1 MLIIVWIVASDLNTI
16 VVLLSL
22 SHWPPLNS
30 FSPDPTDFSS
40 IKGTLKLDAK
50 MVKTEKT
57 GGEVA
62 QPAHKQLLT
71 RSSLF
76 NKPSWLLC
84 TIADLDERIK
94 LVTLNSPTEN
104 NADSFA
110 ARANSYYEE
119 RPQLLALLQDLYNA
133 CLSLADRYCRELA
146 KNCHSIRYS
155 SPIPPLNFDDHNQFD
170 GGDAGEAVDSDAE
183 SSLSF
188 QSLPVE
194 ASQIDPDM
202 IIADLVLRNVE
213 CEFILNEVILVEN
226 RWRES
231 LRKIELQQNLL
242 DVLESER
249 LILLNDNATLEYR
262 VTSLVEENKGLAS
275 ESLFL
280 KRKASELARCVLK
293 MRDDHR
299 VCMLSRKIE
308 DLQGQIYGLEKRNKE
323 YHEYFVKQDKNTG
336 KKDHGGKQVSLED
349 CLQVNR
355 SCSCGDGGRPIK
367 CSSADLEKDEQS
379 ANAEDDN
386 RVSSNITISTLATYL
401 RRHLQMEDSM
411 DAYD

>member
-1 MLIIVWIVASDLNTI
+1 
-16 VVLLSL
+16 
-22 SHWPPLNS
+22 
-30 FSPDPTDFSS
+30 
-40 IKGTLKLDAK
+40 
-50 MVKTEKT
+50 MVETEKT

-62 QPAHKQLLT
+62 PPVNKQLLR

-146 KNCHSIRYS
+146 KNCYSIRYS

-323 YHEYFVKQDKNTG
+323 YHEYFVKRDKNMG
-336 KKDHGGKQVSLED
+336 KKGHGGKQVSLED
-349 CLQVNR
+349 CLQDHRSR
-355 SCSCGDGGRPIK
+355 SCGGGGRLIK

-379 ANAEDDN
+379 ANGKIEGR
-386 RVSSNITISTLATYL
+386 RVSKMWARIKKFDLLVCGPHLNSNYC
-401 RRHLQMEDSM
+401 
-411 DAYD
+411 